1 MPIFGSLFQI
11 GWAYALGI
19 AFAIIIFAP
28 VSGGHFNPAVTIC
41 LAIWLGVSDSFNNK
55 SHMKLC

>member
-1 MPIFGSLFQI
+1 MPVFGSLFQI

-41 LAIWLGVSDSFNNK
+41 LAIWLGVSDS
-55 SHMKLC
+55 L